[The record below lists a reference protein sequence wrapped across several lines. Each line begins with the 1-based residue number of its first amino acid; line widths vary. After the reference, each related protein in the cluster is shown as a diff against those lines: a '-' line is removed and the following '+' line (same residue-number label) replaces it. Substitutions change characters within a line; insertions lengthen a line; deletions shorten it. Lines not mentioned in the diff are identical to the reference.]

1 MKIAAGNKPIGWG
14 AFGVSEHDCPI
25 GGNAYGVLLCTHGKV
40 IKVELFGLSTGLLG
54 SRLFGVVEIPSL
66 IEYLTTNKSDL
77 RGGRGK
83 GLNQLLDP
91 VREDLKKFLTKHG
104 VSIAEPQRNQLSA
117 RLERELSKM
126 IGNLPELR
134 DFDGLL
140 QKSKKLRKNR
150 NGNILT
156 SDVRSTSEGEGTPSG
171 TVDGTDRGNGGS
183 SRQADKDG
191 KTKARAQRSRR
202 NQGPRV
208 AFEEHPSRGETAW
221 IDASTIVINSGH
233 AAYRIRTTNDQ
244 ARLTYCI
251 FAMGVALDK
260 ADLDGID
267 DGTSYVDKF
276 VTAWGQS

>member
-1 MKIAAGNKPIGWG
+1 
-14 AFGVSEHDCPI
+14 
-25 GGNAYGVLLCTHGKV
+25 
-40 IKVELFGLSTGLLG
+40 
-54 SRLFGVVEIPSL
+54 
-66 IEYLTTNKSDL
+66 
-77 RGGRGK
+77 
-83 GLNQLLDP
+83 LDP

-171 TVDGTDRGNGGS
+171 TVDGTDRGNRGS